1 MDEKDNDAENQI
13 LEEKHNVTGQSPD
26 TTGEEIF
33 RCSQEEETKKE
44 KPKPEVSI

>member
-13 LEEKHNVTGQSPD
+13 LEEKHKVTGQSPD
-26 TTGEEIF
+26 TTGEETF
-33 RCSQEEETKKE
+33 RCNEEETKEE